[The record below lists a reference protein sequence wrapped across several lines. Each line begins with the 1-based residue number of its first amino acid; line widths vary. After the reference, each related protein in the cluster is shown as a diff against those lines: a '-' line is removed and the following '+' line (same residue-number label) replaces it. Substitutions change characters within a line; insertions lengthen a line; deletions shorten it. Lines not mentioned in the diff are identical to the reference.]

1 MSSNLALVLS
11 GGGARAAYQV
21 GVLRAIGELAP
32 ELRFPIVT
40 GVSAGAI
47 NTVSLAASAGPLPQA
62 VEELEECWRRLTTDQ
77 VYCIQPTSL
86 VRGVLRLARDFVMGR
101 KSGPPAVRGL
111 LGTGPLRA
119 FLSGAMQFGGI
130 ERNVANGTLRAT
142 ALSATSY
149 TTGWTVTF
157 VQCAPDVPMWTRAQ
171 RMSVH
176 TQLTIDHVIASA
188 AIPIVFPAVRIGAEF
203 FGDGSVRQAAPLAP
217 AIHLGAQ
224 RIVAIGMRAPRPP
237 SVPVTGEP
245 CYPSS
250 AEVFGLLLNSVFLDS
265 LDTDAERLERINGVL
280 AGRAPPPPDDP
291 SRLRRVELL
300 VLRPSR
306 DLGAMA
312 RGYELRLPPSI
323 SLLVRAMGGRRHGA
337 SDLVS
342 YLLFDPAFT
351 SDLVTLGYED
361 TIAHRADIEAFLS
374 GDTP

>member
-47 NTVSLAASAGPLPQA
+47 NTVSLAASAGPLPRA
-62 VEELEECWRRLTTDQ
+62 VEELEECWRQLTTDQ
-77 VYCIQPTSL
+77 VYCIQPMS
-86 VRGVLRLARDFVMGR
+86 VVGAVLRLARDFVIGR

-119 FLSGAMQFGGI
+119 FLTSSVQLCGI
-130 ERNVANGTLRAT
+130 ERNVANGTLRAV

-157 VQCAPDVPMWTRAQ
+157 VQGGPNVPMWTRAQ

-176 TQLTIDHVIASA
+176 TQLTLDHVIASA
-188 AIPIVFPAVRIGAEF
+188 AIPIVFPAVRIGAEY

-217 AIHLGAQ
+217 AIHLGAE
-224 RIVAIGMRAPRPP
+224 RVIAIGMRAPRPP
-237 SVPVTGEP
+237 SVPVSGDP

-265 LDTDAERLERINGVL
+265 LDTDAERLERLNGVL
-280 AGRAPPPPDDP
+280 AAGTVPTDDP
-291 SRLRRVELL
+291 SLLRRVELL

-312 RGYELRLPPSI
+312 RGYEVRLPPSI
-323 SLLVRAMGGRRHGA
+323 SLLVRAMGGRRSGA

-342 YLLFDPAFT
+342 YLLFDPTFT

-361 TIAHRADIEAFLS
+361 TIARRADVEAFLN

>member
-21 GVLRAIGELAP
+21 GVLRAIGEFAP
-32 ELRFPIVT
+32 ELRFPIIT

-47 NTVSLAASAGPLPQA
+47 NTVSLAASAGPLPRA

-86 VRGVLRLARDFVMGR
+86 VRGALRLVRDFVMGR

-119 FLSGAMQFGGI
+119 FLTESVQLGGI

-171 RMSVH
+171 RMSMH
-176 TQLTIDHVIASA
+176 TQLTIDHVIATA
-188 AIPIVFPAVRIGAEF
+188 AIPIVFPAVRIGAEY

-224 RIVAIGMRAPRPP
+224 RILAIGMRAPRPP
-237 SVPVTGEP
+237 SVPVSGEP
-245 CYPSS
+245 VYPSS

-265 LDTDAERLERINGVL
+265 LDTDAERLDRINVAL
-280 AGRAPPPPDDP
+280 ASAEPPDDP

-312 RGYELRLPPSI
+312 RGYEMRLPRSI
-323 SLLVRAMGGRRHGA
+323 SLLVRAMGGRRRGA

-361 TIAHRADIEAFLS
+361 TIARRVDIEAFLN